1 MPILTE
7 FRNHWKLSTVSIPG
21 NSDTDGD
28 GFSDGEELAAMT
40 NPKSPES
47 NPGEMAGP
55 ALAVARVAGGVAGLV
70 SGAGAGS
77 AAGLVSGRVSHP
89 LGGVVNQARVSLV
102 TVVVTLTASVVAIG
116 IGILITC
123 PKTAISTS

>member
-7 FRNHWKLSTVSIPG
+7 FRNHWKLYGLNPG

-47 NPGEMAGP
+47 NPGEMGP
-55 ALAVARVAGGVAGLV
+55 ALAVAPGVAGGVAGLV

-89 LGGVVNQARVSLV
+89 SAWGR
-102 TVVVTLTASVVAIG
+102 
-116 IGILITC
+116 
-123 PKTAISTS
+123 